1 MNWNTYND
9 TPKLRAKL
17 NELRGYVQGCT
28 FAQASEAF
36 KDIEGC
42 KARIA
47 WLTTH
52 NKG

>member
-9 TPKLRAKL
+9 DPKLRSKL
-17 NELRGYVQGCT
+17 DELRGHVQGST
-28 FAQASEAF
+28 FAGASEAF

-47 WLTTH
+47 WLAA
-52 NKG
+52 